1 MTMTLMDFSIETV
14 DVEYADCT
22 VNGFALVWRNA
33 DVAIVGGFGYELEIR
48 QIGAHGVET
57 ELEPTRDRQLA
68 IALDLGE
75 NCFGPDTNDT
85 ADGIYFEH
93 SILPPEEMS

>member
-1 MTMTLMDFSIETV
+1 MQLMDFSIEQV

-22 VNGFALVWRNA
+22 VTGLALVYRNA
-33 DVAIVGGFGYELEIR
+33 DVAIVGGFGGALEIR
-48 QIGAHGVET
+48 QIGAHGVGS

-68 IALDLGE
+68 IALDLAE
-75 NCFGPDTNDT
+75 NCFGPDTNES

-93 SILPPEEMS
+93 AVLPPEALS